1 MIERQLLSAATERG
15 IVTAEQAARLAEL
28 ARELGA
34 AAGEPVDRERLRF
47 ITGFSDIFVTMG
59 ILLFVSA
66 IYSFGVFSLGQL
78 EAWILIGVIAW
89 LLAEVFTRRRRQ
101 AFPSIV
107 LLGLFAVAIF
117 CSSNWLFGS
126 MIGIGPG
133 FGQTASSFFAFPVPA
148 LPIDQSGLWLLAYA
162 GSAAT
167 AALAVAV
174 HYVRFGV
181 PITIAVGT
189 ASLAVLVLSL
199 LGWAFPAIVS
209 PHISW
214 FLLVAGL
221 AMFALAMRFDL
232 SDPERETR
240 RTDVA
245 FWLHLFAA
253 PLIVHPLIGPM
264 TDADAGMNT
273 GSALG
278 VVVAV
283 LLMAAISLVIDRRAI
298 LVSGLVY
305 LGYAVGTLAIGAGF
319 EGPAVPLT
327 LLVLGGF
334 VLVLSAGWAPLR
346 NALLQALP
354 LHLILRLP
362 RPGE

>member
-66 IYSFGVFSLGQL
+66 IYYFSVLSLGQL

-117 CSSNWLFGS
+117 CSSNWLFAS
-126 MIGIGPG
+126 MTGIGPG
-133 FGQTASSFFAFPVPA
+133 FGQTASSFFVFPLPAVPVDGTYM
-148 LPIDQSGLWLLAYA
+148 LVFA

-167 AALAVAV
+167 TALAVTV
-174 HYVRFGV
+174 HYIRFAV

-209 PHISW
+209 HHFSW
-214 FLLVAGL
+214 FLLVTGL
-221 AMFALAMRFDL
+221 AIFALAMRFDL

-264 TDADAGMNT
+264 TGTDADMNT

-278 VVVAV
+278 VIVVV

-305 LGYAVGTLAIGAGF
+305 LGYAVGTLAVGAGF
-319 EGPAVPLT
+319 EGPAIPLT

-334 VLVLSAGWAPLR
+334 VLVLSAGWVPLR
-346 NALLQALP
+346 NALLRALP
-354 LHLILRLP
+354 PNLVLRLP